1 MQLLTAVAT
10 AALCAA
16 PLLAALPALASEPEA
31 SAPGCTV
38 VRTATDAEGVGTFVS
53 ECRWT
58 VAFEFVERVFT
69 EDDLLEDANS
79 NLGDG
84 VDLGDGRSINVH
96 TPGFPIA
103 DRQST
108 LEGEREPLPGGGFRS
123 RYWQSA
129 RQAPVEPG
137 RVQVRIDEGTWEI
150 RPGEGGG
157 TALRYEMR
165 YDAGG
170 NLAPWVV
177 RRFQAK
183 GIATSLD
190 EMRRA
195 AEVLAARVTPAAG
208 EPPQTS
214 R

>member
-1 MQLLTAVAT
+1 VNRLTAIAT
-10 AALCAA
+10 AALCA
-16 PLLAALPALASEPEA
+16 AALPALASEPEA
-31 SAPGCTV
+31 TAPGCTV

-53 ECRWT
+53 ECRWA
-58 VAFEFVERVFT
+58 VAYEFVERAFS
-69 EDDLLEDANS
+69 DDELLEEANS
-79 NLGDG
+79 NLGEG
-84 VDLGDGRSINVH
+84 IDLGDGRSINVH

-108 LEGEREPLPGGGFRS
+108 LESQREPLPGGGFRS
-123 RYWQSA
+123 LYWQSA
-129 RQAPVEPG
+129 RQAPLEPG
-137 RVQVRIDEGTWEI
+137 RVQVRIDEGTWQI
-150 RPGEGGG
+150 RPAEGGG

-195 AEVLAARVTPAAG
+195 AEALAARVTPEAG
-208 EPPQTS
+208 EAPQTS

>member
-84 VDLGDGRSINVH
+84 VDLGDGRSITVH

-108 LEGEREPLPGGGFRS
+108 LESQREPLPGGGFRS

-129 RQAPVEPG
+129 RQAQLEPG

-150 RPGEGGG
+150 RPVEGGG
-157 TALRYEMR
+157 TALHYEMR

-183 GIATSLD
+183 GIASSLD

-195 AEVLAARVTPAAG
+195 AEALAARATPTGG
-208 EPPQTS
+208 EAPQTS